1 MSPIG
6 SPVNRL
12 RPQSLNRISTSI
24 WLATSESRS
33 RSSPVL
39 LSNPIPL
46 FVSIAANSLFQE
58 RECHGPLSQ
67 GPFSDPATAV
77 AVWRGRHDDQFCAIS
92 ITVEVCQFFCLDNGA
107 LSGAGARDLI
117 QTGTISCLDR
127 WTRQPGF
134 DFAVIPDRIDGTED
148 ENEELLTQWPFY
160 RWLGCPVWHM
170 HETLG
175 RIRCL
180 AKGWSRMAIG
190 SSGAYSSPGSA
201 QWWERMGKAM
211 HACCDEAGRPRTRL
225 HGLRMLNPEI
235 FRCLP
240 LSSADS
246 TNVARNVQLDA
257 KWHGPYVPP
266 SKRVRGLVLVDR
278 IEAHNASGSWSA
290 KARIN

>member
-1 MSPIG
+1 M
-6 SPVNRL
+6 VHY
-12 RPQSLNRISTSI
+12 
-24 WLATSESRS
+24 
-33 RSSPVL
+33 
-39 LSNPIPL
+39 
-46 FVSIAANSLFQE
+46 
-58 RECHGPLSQ
+58 HG

-77 AVWRGRHDDQFCAIS
+77 AVWRGRHAMIS
-92 ITVEVCQFFCLDNGA
+92 FVRSEQIRIAAEVCQSFCLDNGA
-107 LSGAGARDLI
+107 YSVWRRGARFDP
-117 QTGTISCLDR
+117 DR
-127 WTRQPGF
+127 YYSWLGRWMRHPGF

-148 ENEELLTQWPFY
+148 ENDELLNQWPFDL
-160 RWLGCPVWHM
+160 WQGCPVWHM

-175 RIRCL
+175 RLRRL
-180 AKGWSRMAIG
+180 AKRWSRIAIG
-190 SSGAYSSPGSA
+190 SSGEYSSPGSV

-211 HACCDEAGRPRTRL
+211 HACCDETGRPRTRL

-278 IEAHNASGSWSA
+278 IEAHNASGSWSSEA
-290 KARIN
+290 A